1 MAERTRD
8 CDPTTTG
15 PGGTWLARQHSH
27 PIRRPARLSSVGSN
41 RAPCGITLRGSA
53 SAERR
58 IRADPATTARTRTVE
73 GSPGVRRQ
81 QDSVPIPAPVPKGAA
96 QRLITS
102 RWCRDGRRGGHSF
115 GRCRAVDAARAR
127 YAGVGPIALHRP
139 AGPLPAEAETVGRK
153 SWSSTMLNQHLN
165 RFPVRLSWWCLGVA
179 GRLGRRPGP
188 SGRRLQVSCRLPR
201 GGPRRGPGRSGG

>member
-1 MAERTRD
+1 VRIR
-8 CDPTTTG
+8 
-15 PGGTWLARQHSH
+15 SH
-27 PIRRPARLSSVGSN
+27 PRNQPAATPTHPHFIQWPSALGTATQPPPAQGEPGLHASTLTRFAGPARLSSVGSN

-58 IRADPATTARTRTVE
+58 IRADSATTARTRTVE
-73 GSPGVRRQ
+73 GSPGFRRQ

-139 AGPLPAEAETVGRK
+139 AGPLPAEAE
-153 SWSSTMLNQHLN
+153 
-165 RFPVRLSWWCLGVA
+165 
-179 GRLGRRPGP
+179 P
-188 SGRRLQVSCRLPR
+188 SGGS
-201 GGPRRGPGRSGG
+201 PGLAPCSTSISTASRCV